1 MKPTLHPW
9 NAALRFLLELT
20 ALFAL
25 GRWGHA
31 ISGGYVLALALPLL
45 AASAWGV
52 FTVPGDPS
60 RGKDGPVRV
69 SGVVR
74 LLLEAAFFAAGAC
87 GLAQTG
93 HARLAT
99 AFAASV
105 CLHYALAH
113 ARTRWLLAQR

>member
-1 MKPTLHPW
+1 MPSALHPL
-9 NAALRFLLELT
+9 NAALRFVLELG
-20 ALFAL
+20 ALFGL
-25 GRWGHA
+25 GTWGHA
-31 ISGGYVLALALPLL
+31 LSGGYGLAIALPLV
-45 AASAWGV
+45 AASTWGV

-60 RGKDGPVRV
+60 RGKAGPVRV

-74 LLLEAAFFAAGAC
+74 LLLEAVFFTAGTC

-93 HARLAT
+93 HETLAIV
-99 AFAASV
+99 FGVSV